1 MLVLSR
7 KAGDEIVIDG
17 RIRITISA
25 LKRDRVRVGITAPPE
40 VQVDRAEVHQK
51 RHQWAEADPEAVVF

>member
-17 RIRITISA
+17 RA
-25 LKRDRVRVGITAPPE
+25 APPE
-40 VQVDRAEVHQK
+40 VTVDRAEVHEK
-51 RHQWAEADPEAVVF
+51 RQEWAEADAII

>member
-7 KAGDEIVIDG
+7 KVGDEIVIDG
-17 RIRITISA
+17 HIRVTIAA
-25 LKRDRVRVGITAPPE
+25 LKGDRVRVGITAPPE

-51 RHQWAEADPEAVVF
+51 RHQWAEVDAEAIV

>member
-17 RIRITISA
+17 RIRVTITAI
-25 LKRDRVRVGITAPPE
+25 KGDRVKVGVTAPPE
-40 VQVDRAEVHQK
+40 VTVDRAEVHEK
-51 RHQWAEADPEAVVF
+51 RREWAEADAVL

>member
-17 RIRITISA
+17 RIRVTITA
-25 LKRDRVRVGITAPPE
+25 VKGDRVKVGIAAPPE
-40 VQVDRAEVHQK
+40 VTVDRAEVHEK
-51 RHQWAEADPEAVVF
+51 RQEWAEADAII